1 MCRVTGQRRPMGLFA
16 VWTLAKEMSRPKHLM
31 HEVGDN
37 EHQHLYDLR
46 GGRYKQLLETAAQIR
61 VIVAIQLWAPDQ
73 SSNFCVGLLMGD
85 WP

>member
-1 MCRVTGQRRPMGLFA
+1 MGLFA
-16 VWTLAKEMSRPKHLM
+16 AWTLAKEMSRPKHLM

-37 EHQHLYDLR
+37 EHQHLYDQR

-61 VIVAIQLWAPDQ
+61 VIVAIQLWTPDQ